1 MARPRRKSKN
11 LQVARQRF
19 AGLKQI
25 ENPDFGPNTKPSD
38 YEAEINGYSADEDEY
53 NGEVAALDDRQNRL
67 DARDRGLGQWN
78 QRILAAVKGRYGGD
92 SSEYELVG
100 GVRSSERKK
109 PTKKKSGDSSP
120 PTK

>member
-1 MARPRRKSKN
+1 M
-11 LQVARQRF
+11 
-19 AGLKQI
+19 
-25 ENPDFGPNTKPSD
+25 
-38 YEAEINGYSADEDEY
+38 YEAEITGYGDEENEY

-67 DARDRGLGQWN
+67 GTRDRGLGQWN

-109 PTKKKSGDSSP
+109 PTKKKSGDGSP